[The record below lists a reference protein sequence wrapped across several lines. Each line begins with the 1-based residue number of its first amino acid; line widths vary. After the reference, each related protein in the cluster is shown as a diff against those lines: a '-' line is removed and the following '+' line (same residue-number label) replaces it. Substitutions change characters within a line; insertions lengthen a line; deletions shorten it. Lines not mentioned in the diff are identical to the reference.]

1 MDYTD
6 RENYFSVYMK
16 KKENIKS
23 NNKKSDL
30 NKQNKTIKNHNYT
43 NLNIKHDNIMKKIIY
58 QTSEKKEKS
67 SLNFIRNQLF
77 NNKEKV
83 LNEEDKKINFLQQKI
98 FKIIDL
104 IDNFKDEYL
113 YKNKRSYDKVR
124 DYLSRN
130 REQKEKNFSLN
141 NLKNKQPSYRSIS
154 TTNIENHFSINNNSN
169 NSNNKKKRNISSPKS
184 QKKEIN
190 IFNKKITRNNHLITE
205 KKYKKE
211 TLIKRKIEYGNLI
224 TKKNTKRNKSKNLSQ
239 SQIFFKKTIYQTP
252 RTKKLNNNNFENNNS
267 STREISDRK
276 FNNKKNT
283 KIINSS
289 RENRIRAIIIKDF
302 SQLIKMSQD
311 ENNNNN
317 CISERTHKVRII
329 SKKIDFENL

>member
-16 KKENIKS
+16 KKENLKS

-30 NKQNKTIKNHNYT
+30 NKQNNTIKNHNYT
-43 NLNIKHDNIMKKIIY
+43 NLNIKQDNIMKKIIY

-67 SLNFIRNQLF
+67 SLNFIRNKLF

-113 YKNKRSYDKVR
+113 YKNKRNYDKVR

-130 REQKEKNFSLN
+130 REQKDKNLTLN
-141 NLKNKQPSYRSIS
+141 NIKNKQSSYRSIS

-169 NSNNKKKRNISSPKS
+169 NSNNKKRNISSPKS

-190 IFNKKITRNNHLITE
+190 IFNKKIIRNNHLITE

-224 TKKNTKRNKSKNLSQ
+224 TKKIQKEIKVK
-239 SQIFFKKTIYQTP
+239 IY
-252 RTKKLNNNNFENNNS
+252 
-267 STREISDRK
+267 
-276 FNNKKNT
+276 
-283 KIINSS
+283 
-289 RENRIRAIIIKDF
+289 
-302 SQLIKMSQD
+302 
-311 ENNNNN
+311 
-317 CISERTHKVRII
+317 HKVKF
-329 SKKIDFENL
+329 SLKKQFIKLQE